1 MAKCCLRNL
10 FNACG
15 VWFFF
20 FSLLQECKMMVFWS
34 LLSYSF
40 ITHCW
45 FLRQGNGGSWDV
57 LSLNSLIFRFAC
69 LKKGLYSEAD
79 TNSFYRKE
87 TSSLVAF
94 LHCAL
99 PFWAFSDW
107 SLCFLQSNQTQRN
120 ARCQLCG
127 RFPGQNSE
135 LYQARMTVCF
145 SRETHQSFFHKAVS
159 HFWNTYVIG
168 G

>member
-1 MAKCCLRNL
+1 MAKCFLRNMFCL
-10 FNACG
+10 MLMGFE
-15 VWFFF
+15 FFF
-20 FSLLQECKMMVFWS
+20 FFPSPGVFWS

-45 FLRQGNGGSWDV
+45 FLRRGNGGAWDVV
-57 LSLNSLIFRFAC
+57 LSLSSLIFRFAC

-79 TNSFYRKE
+79 MNSFYRKE

-107 SLCFLQSNQTQRN
+107 SLCFLQSNQIQRN
-120 ARCQLCG
+120 AQCQLCG
-127 RFPGQNSE
+127 HLPGQNSE
-135 LYQARMTVCF
+135 LYQARVTVF
-145 SRETHQSFFHKAVS
+145 PEKHVKVFFTKQFLTS
-159 HFWNTYVIG
+159 EILM
-168 G
+168 